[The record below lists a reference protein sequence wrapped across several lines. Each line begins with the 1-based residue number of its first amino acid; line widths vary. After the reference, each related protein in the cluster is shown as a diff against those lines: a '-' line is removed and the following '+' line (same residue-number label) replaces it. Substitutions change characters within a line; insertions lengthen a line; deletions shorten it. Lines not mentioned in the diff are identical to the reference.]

1 MAQITCPRCG
11 ALLMSTGRC
20 SYCNQSFQF
29 PEDVSAGSKSSKKKT
44 RLILIV
50 IHSIIVL
57 SVVIF
62 SRYRLLNS
70 QHRSQAIRMS
80 LRHVGPVARLEQLKG
95 TGRIYL
101 VQMGDH
107 KEPYSLDDF
116 ANWLHTKYSLDVV
129 VLPPVKIDKSAW
141 NAKRKQYEAQS
152 LYAQMKHG
160 FPNLAIDPDA
170 YLIGFTDADLYS
182 THQYWRST
190 FTQRDSARAAVI
202 SSDGMQDSS
211 LERLILH
218 SDADQHFHAR
228 LRRILLKDVALLYWH
243 LPTNDDATSLL
254 HDTLD
259 PDLPAEDI
267 FESDINPALS
277 QDGEAESEPCVF
289 FQYSPRQGINPLPG
303 RLIRD
308 CGETLR
314 PEDDTT
320 IEKFELDL
328 RLGLLV
334 DLHTDFN
341 LPGDIPIQFERA
353 TRDGWSGQNPFGIS
367 GTDSYDE
374 FLSSPD
380 NITISVVAADSSRR
394 ALVRSPRGV
403 ANLSLVTY
411 VDKSTPGFYDLR
423 WRPTPFEHYD
433 LRRFDG
439 TVKAYL
445 PCLGRGEMCYLTGY
459 RNPNGEEL
467 KFERG
472 EHRRL
477 MRLTSPNQS
486 SIRLEYTPSG
496 SISQITDSTGRVVRY
511 SYDDKNRLIGVA
523 YPSGESCHYEYDDAQ
538 HLLTFSVSHGLNA
551 QPTTL
556 MQNEYANGLL
566 IKQTIAGGSVYSYD
580 YTLSDSHMIRGA
592 TVHSADGRV
601 FSLDITQKSAIVHE
615 QPDR

>member
-1 MAQITCPRCG
+1 MAQTTCPRCG
-11 ALLMSTGRC
+11 ALLMATGRC
-20 SYCNQSFQF
+20 SYCNESFQIAQD
-29 PEDVSAGSKSSKKKT
+29 PSADLRSSSKQ
-44 RLILIV
+44 RNARIV
-50 IHSIIVL
+50 IVVHLIILFALLGL
-57 SVVIF
+57 SARRI
-62 SRYRLLNS
+62 LNRQRPLS
-70 QHRSQAIRMS
+70 HQS
-80 LRHVGPVARLEQLKG
+80 LHHVGPVARLDQLKG

-107 KEPYSLDDF
+107 KDPYSLDDF
-116 ANWLHTKYSLDVV
+116 AKWLHTRYSLDVR
-129 VLPPVKIDKSAW
+129 VLPPVKIGKSAW
-141 NAKRKQYEAQS
+141 NAKRRQYEAQS
-152 LYAQMKHG
+152 LYAQMKHD
-160 FPNLAIDPDA
+160 FPDLALDPDA

-182 THQYWRST
+182 IHQYWRST
-190 FTQRDSARAAVI
+190 FTQRDSARAAII

-211 LERLILH
+211 LERLIFH
-218 SDADQHFHAR
+218 TGADEQFHAR

-243 LPTNDDATSLL
+243 LPTNDDPTSLL

-277 QDGEAESEPCVF
+277 QNGEAEGEPCVF
-289 FQYSPRQGINPLPG
+289 FEYSPRQGIKPLPG
-303 RLIRD
+303 RLIRSCSD
-308 CGETLR
+308 TLR

-328 RLGLLV
+328 RLGLLIN
-334 DLHTDFN
+334 LHTDFD

-353 TRDGWSGQNPFGIS
+353 TRDGWSNQNPFGLS

-374 FLSSPD
+374 FLSSRD

-394 ALVRSPRGV
+394 DLVRSPRGV

-411 VDKSTPGFYDLR
+411 VDKNTPGFYDLR

-459 RNPNGEEL
+459 RSPNGEEL

-477 MRLTSPNQS
+477 MRLTSPDNS
-486 SIRLEYTPSG
+486 FIRLEYTPSG
-496 SISQITDSTGRVVRY
+496 SISQVTDSTGRVVRY
-511 SYDDKNRLIGVA
+511 GYDDKNRLTSVA
-523 YPSGESCHYEYDDAQ
+523 YPSGEICHYEYDDAQ
-538 HLLTFSVSHGLNA
+538 RLIAFTVAHGLNA
-551 QPTTL
+551 KPETL
-556 MQNEYANGLL
+556 MRNVYANGLL
-566 IKQTIAGGSVYSYD
+566 VKQTIADGSVYSYD
-580 YTLSDSHMIRGA
+580 YTLSGGHVINGA

-601 FSLDITQKSAIVHE
+601 FKLDMTQKGAIVHE

>member
-1 MAQITCPRCG
+1 
-11 ALLMSTGRC
+11 
-20 SYCNQSFQF
+20 
-29 PEDVSAGSKSSKKKT
+29 
-44 RLILIV
+44 
-50 IHSIIVL
+50 
-57 SVVIF
+57 
-62 SRYRLLNS
+62 
-70 QHRSQAIRMS
+70 
-80 LRHVGPVARLEQLKG
+80 
-95 TGRIYL
+95 
-101 VQMGDH
+101 
-107 KEPYSLDDF
+107 
-116 ANWLHTKYSLDVV
+116 
-129 VLPPVKIDKSAW
+129 
-141 NAKRKQYEAQS
+141 
-152 LYAQMKHG
+152 
-160 FPNLAIDPDA
+160 
-170 YLIGFTDADLYS
+170 
-182 THQYWRST
+182 
-190 FTQRDSARAAVI
+190 
-202 SSDGMQDSS
+202 MQDSS

-243 LPTNDDATSLL
+243 LPTNDDPTSLL

-259 PDLPAEDI
+259 PDLLAEGI

-289 FQYSPRQGINPLPG
+289 FQYSPRQGIKPLPG

-374 FLSSPD
+374 FLSSSD

-411 VDKSTPGFYDLR
+411 VDKNTPGFYDLR
-423 WRPTPFEHYD
+423 WRPTPLEHYD

-477 MRLTSPNQS
+477 MRLTSPNHS

-511 SYDDKNRLIGVA
+511 GYDEKHRLISGA

-551 QPTTL
+551 QPTSL

-580 YTLSDSHMIRGA
+580 YTLSGNHMISGA
-592 TVHSADGRV
+592 TVHSADGRA
-601 FSLDITQKSAIVHE
+601 FMLDITEKSAIVHE